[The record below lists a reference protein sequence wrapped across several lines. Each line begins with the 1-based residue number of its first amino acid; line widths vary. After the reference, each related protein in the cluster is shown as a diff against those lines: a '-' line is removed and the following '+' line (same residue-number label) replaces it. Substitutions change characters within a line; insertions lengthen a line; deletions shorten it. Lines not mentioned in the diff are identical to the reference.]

1 MRPMT
6 SGRSPEY
13 IGALSVFARA
23 LRIGDSTAWIEGGAL
38 GPRLSRLAARQS
50 GFATLPTRR

>member
-6 SGRSPEY
+6 SGCSWDY
-13 IGALSVFARA
+13 IGALSVCARS
-23 LRIGDSTAWIEGGAL
+23 LRIGDSTACIERGAL
-38 GPRLSRLAARQS
+38 APRLFRLAAGQS

>member
-6 SGRSPEY
+6 SGCSWDY
-13 IGALSVFARA
+13 ISVLSVFAPA
-23 LRIGDSTAWIEGGAL
+23 LRIGDSTAWIERGAL
-38 GPRLSRLAARQS
+38 APRLFRLAAGQS